1 MRGRGRAA
9 GAQRGER
16 REPERGRPHRAPCGH
31 RCCCRCSRCCC
42 SVSGTRSRLPVLPSL
57 CCFFFRGC
65 AHPASSPPR
74 FLLYSLASWKQ
85 LGKKGGK
92 KHSGW
97 FVLGGYCVNLA
108 LFTSRLE
115 TKCRKPSEEPT
126 GSSTSGANLSGS
138 APQCSLL
145 YAAL

>member
-1 MRGRGRAA
+1 M
-9 GAQRGER
+9 
-16 REPERGRPHRAPCGH
+16 RAPLL
-31 RCCCRCSRCCC
+31 
-42 SVSGTRSRLPVLPSL
+42 LPLLPL
-57 CCFFFRGC
+57 LLFGKWHPEPPPRFAFALLFFFFRGC

-138 APQCSLL
+138 APPCSLL